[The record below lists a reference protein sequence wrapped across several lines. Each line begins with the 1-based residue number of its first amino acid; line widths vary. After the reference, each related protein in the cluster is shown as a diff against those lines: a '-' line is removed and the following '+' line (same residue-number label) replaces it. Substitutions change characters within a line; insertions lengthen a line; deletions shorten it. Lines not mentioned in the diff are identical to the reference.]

1 MRAAVITS
9 SVLAFQPEGA
19 DQMARVFL
27 ALIVVLSLSP
37 FEARSAALDSEA
49 ECRSISQ
56 ADLSGCSC
64 QGRYFE
70 SKLGPD
76 EGAAALHLVGRSY
89 VSEPGITLAS
99 LYERFGA
106 ATLNKVAQSVLET
119 RGEVAVYC
127 PFSTNLDD

>member
-1 MRAAVITS
+1 MTR
-9 SVLAFQPEGA
+9 VLP
-19 DQMARVFL
+19 
-27 ALIVVLSLSP
+27 ALIFVLSLSP
-37 FEARSAALDSEA
+37 LNAQSAALDSEA
-49 ECRSISQ
+49 ECRSISEV
-56 ADLSGCSC
+56 DLSSCSC

-70 SKLGPD
+70 SKFGAD

-89 VSEPGITLAS
+89 VPEPGITVAS

-127 PFSTNLDD
+127 PFSTNIDD